1 MQSNILPCIFFD
13 DDDKTLPV
21 WRVKYEDGEDR
32 LYRHPF
38 FKREVNARAKNR
50 LEAIQKV
57 KNFLSSGRYDRFKA
71 SKIS

>member
-1 MQSNILPCIFFD
+1 MFD
-13 DDDKTLPV
+13 DDDKALPV

-32 LYRHPF
+32 LSRYPF
-38 FKREVNARAKNR
+38 FKREAIVRANNR

-57 KNFLSSGRYDRFKA
+57 KNYFSSGRYDRFKA